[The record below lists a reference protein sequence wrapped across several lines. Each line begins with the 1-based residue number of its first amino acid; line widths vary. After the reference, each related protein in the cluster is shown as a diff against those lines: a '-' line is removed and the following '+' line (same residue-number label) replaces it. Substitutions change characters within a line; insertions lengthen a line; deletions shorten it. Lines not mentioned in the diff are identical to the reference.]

1 VECLFCFGAEIGQLE
16 HFFFLQMEQS
26 SFCPSNF
33 SELLLKEAYQ
43 LPYDISQKALLCC
56 SVSKISTFYLQINF
70 PSLKF
75 QLIGSSFVCLPISFL
90 HPKGNTSSSSY
101 LSYFV
106 KQNLKLGTFASKSH
120 IQAYSQ
126 KKCVYMS
133 TKRYARDFHSSII
146 HKCSKMKTTQMPIRN
161 RREKYMVYSY

>member
-1 VECLFCFGAEIGQLE
+1 MTPLRESKMSYFIIIKLLKQQLAVLWKSHGVYGVTLDSFFVLFCFDAEIGQLE

-26 SFCPSNF
+26 SFCPSSF

-56 SVSKISTFYLQINF
+56 SVSKISTFYVQINF

-75 QLIGSSFVCLPISFL
+75 QLIGSSFVCLLISFL

-101 LSYFV
+101 LSYYV
-106 KQNLKLGTFASKSH
+106 KQNLKLGTFANKSH
-120 IQAYSQ
+120 I
-126 KKCVYMS
+126 
-133 TKRYARDFHSSII
+133 
-146 HKCSKMKTTQMPIRN
+146 
-161 RREKYMVYSY
+161 